1 MTAMS
6 GRRFLRLRTVRDAV
20 LVPRRDHTDKAQGAG
35 VLRSTP
41 QGFVA
46 VDGTGVRR
54 RGREY
59 VVTPPTEDVTPT
71 RHIETAVFGGFLF
84 EHYGHFML
92 ESLGRLWAPASA
104 DHIPVVWLPST
115 GPALTAWQHDMLDLV
130 EAPPQRF
137 VIGGV
142 DGPVSVGELLV
153 ADQGFEVRR
162 YLHPW
167 FSSFLGRIDATPAG
181 DKVWLSRTGLG
192 ERSGVAEEPE
202 VEALVAAA
210 GWRVEH
216 LEQHGVR
223 RQAEILANASHVA
236 GVEGS
241 ALHNLL
247 FVRGFTGTIDVF
259 TRQGDQSFEVIADAM
274 GWDQTRHDL
283 PGGVAEQ
290 WQRPS
295 GFRDTRWSGV
305 DASALVAALESSL
318 QHRRLHHGG

>member
-1 MTAMS
+1 MP
-6 GRRFLRLRTVRDAV
+6 GRRFLRLRTVRNAV
-20 LVPRRDHTDKAQGAG
+20 LVPRRDHTDKTQGAG

-41 QGFVA
+41 EGLVA
-46 VDGTGVRR
+46 LDGAGVRR

-59 VVTPPTEDVTPT
+59 VLAPPTQDVTPT
-71 RHIETAVFGGFLF
+71 RHIDTAVFGGFLF

-115 GPALTAWQHDMLDLV
+115 GPALTAWQNEMLDLV
-130 EAPPQRF
+130 EAPPQRI
-137 VIGGV
+137 VIGGA

-167 FSSFLGRIDATPAG
+167 FSSFLGRIDGAPTG

-192 ERSGVAEEPE
+192 DRAGVAEEAE
-202 VEALVAAA
+202 VEALLAAE
-210 GWRVEH
+210 GWRIEH

-223 RQAEILANASHVA
+223 RQAEILAGASHVA

-259 TRQGDQSFEVIADAM
+259 TRQGDESFEVIADTMA
-274 GWDQTRHDL
+274 WDQVRHDL
-283 PGGVAEQ
+283 PGGTSEQ
-290 WQRPS
+290 WVRPS

-305 DASALVAALESSL
+305 DATALVATLRTSVL
-318 QHRRLHHGG
+318 RQR